1 MRLDVPIFEEGHH
14 YPGGYP
20 HHLRRADADGAD
32 LRPTGMGRNRI
43 DQCWGIR
50 GGRHRQ
56 KVNIKI
62 KQGGVMET
70 VLKRSKFEVQA
81 EDLLSNVDL
90 LDQAYSALGYKP
102 SAVTITRTRAERR
115 KAELVVSGALESLGI
130 DPIDKSL
137 VAKYQKEK
145 ILQVQARGASK
156 FVRWMHGTHGDN
168 VVTMLGIVTFAGLAI
183 TAIVTASNIPDQ
195 GSIHLNHAQGIFWS
209 FRLFLTCLAS
219 WVVLMV
225 ARHKRAEIYIGMWKA
240 VYLQDYRECVPD
252 FVIARALAIHEALP
266 GTTFHVEHLTQE
278 TRNVETAQKPDP
290 DPFLVMTYQHMNLYL
305 DVWDEPGFEGRRMI

>member
-1 MRLDVPIFEEGHH
+1 
-14 YPGGYP
+14 
-20 HHLRRADADGAD
+20 
-32 LRPTGMGRNRI
+32 
-43 DQCWGIR
+43 
-50 GGRHRQ
+50 
-56 KVNIKI
+56 
-62 KQGGVMET
+62 MET

-90 LDQAYSALGYKP
+90 LDQAYSALGYEP

-156 FVRWMHGTHGDN
+156 FVRWMHGTNGEGA
-168 VVTMLGIVTFAGLAI
+168 VVMLGIATFGGMA
-183 TAIVTASNIPDQ
+183 VTAFTALANLPDQ
-195 GSIHLNHAQGIFWS
+195 APHHLAHAHIF
-209 FRLFLTCLAS
+209 FILFNVLLTCLAS
-219 WVVLMV
+219 WIVLMV

-240 VYLQDYRECVPD
+240 VYLQDYRECIPD

-278 TRNVETAQKPDP
+278 TRNVETARRPDP
-290 DPFLVMTYQHMNLYL
+290 DPFLVMTYQHVNLYL